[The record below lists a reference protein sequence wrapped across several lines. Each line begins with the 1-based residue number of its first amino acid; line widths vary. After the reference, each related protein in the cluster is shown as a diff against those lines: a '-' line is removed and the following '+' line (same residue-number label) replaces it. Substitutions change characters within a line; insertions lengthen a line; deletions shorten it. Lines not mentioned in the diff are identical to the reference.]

1 MDDIV
6 HEQTIICRQS
16 FASHVVGS
24 LPVKRNNN
32 NTNNDNNYYC
42 CYYYYYYYYYYYII
56 IIIIII
62 IVLYGGSN
70 FFIWM
75 KSYGVTIQLTPLQQ
89 HFL

>member
-1 MDDIV
+1 MDEIV

-24 LPVKRNNN
+24 LPVKGIIII
-32 NTNNDNNYYC
+32 TKM
-42 CYYYYYYYYYYYII
+42 II
-56 IIIIII
+56 IIIVII

-75 KSYGVTIQLTPLQQ
+75 KSYGVTIQKTPLQQ

>member
-1 MDDIV
+1 M

-24 LPVKRNNN
+24 LPVKGIMII
-32 NTNNDNNYYC
+32 TIMIIIIIVIIVI
-42 CYYYYYYYYYYYII
+42 II

-75 KSYGVTIQLTPLQQ
+75 KSYGVTIQKTPLQQ
-89 HFL
+89 RFL

>member
-1 MDDIV
+1 MQPNTMDDIV

-24 LPVKRNNN
+24 LPVKGIIII
-32 NTNNDNNYYC
+32 TIMIIIIIVII
-42 CYYYYYYYYYYYII
+42 II

-75 KSYGVTIQLTPLQQ
+75 KSYGVTIQKTPLQQ
-89 HFL
+89 RFL

>member
-24 LPVKRNNN
+24 LPVKGIIII
-32 NTNNDNNYYC
+32 TIMIIIIIV
-42 CYYYYYYYYYYYII
+42 II

-75 KSYGVTIQLTPLQQ
+75 KSYGVTIQKTPLQQ
-89 HFL
+89 RFL

>member
-24 LPVKRNNN
+24 LPVKGIMII
-32 NTNNDNNYYC
+32 TIMIIIIIVIIVM
-42 CYYYYYYYYYYYII
+42 II
-56 IIIIII
+56 IIIIIITI

-75 KSYGVTIQLTPLQQ
+75 KSYGVTIQKTPLQQ
-89 HFL
+89 RFL

>member
-1 MDDIV
+1 MDEIV

-16 FASHVVGS
+16 FANHVVGS
-24 LPVKRNNN
+24 LPVKGIIII
-32 NTNNDNNYYC
+32 TKM
-42 CYYYYYYYYYYYII
+42 II
-56 IIIIII
+56 IIIVII

-75 KSYGVTIQLTPLQQ
+75 KSYGVTIQKTPLQQ

>member
-24 LPVKRNNN
+24 LPVKEIMII
-32 NTNNDNNYYC
+32 TIMIIIIIVIIVI
-42 CYYYYYYYYYYYII
+42 II

-75 KSYGVTIQLTPLQQ
+75 KSYGVTIQKTPLQQ

>member
-24 LPVKRNNN
+24 LPVKG
-32 NTNNDNNYYC
+32 
-42 CYYYYYYYYYYYII
+42 II
-56 IIIIII
+56 IITIMIIIIVIIIIII
-62 IVLYGGSN
+62 IVGLYGGSN